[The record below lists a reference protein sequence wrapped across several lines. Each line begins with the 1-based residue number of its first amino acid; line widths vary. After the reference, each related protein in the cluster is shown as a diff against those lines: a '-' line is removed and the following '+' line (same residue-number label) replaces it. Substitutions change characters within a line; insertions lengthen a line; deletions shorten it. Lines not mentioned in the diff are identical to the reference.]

1 MNRGILFA
9 SIIAFAWSGLG
20 LACRNPAN
28 EAQIRTVDSMITR
41 VEAAKLTLNELDRIR
56 YDRAAALYRSDSP
69 RFVAR
74 FTDTLDRATAERLG
88 NHFMVLRA
96 AADMG
101 NDHDLVVNDLAGS
114 KERLRALRGDMV
126 NGSMDAEEAAQAMI
140 NETIALDGLD
150 AQVQQVIANYR
161 AVQRAWDDLATVD
174 SLLAAS
180 PRNTQLP

>member
-28 EAQIRTVDSMITR
+28 EAQIRTVDSMITSL
-41 VEAAKLTLNELDRIR
+41 EAAKLTLNELDRIR
-56 YDRAAALYRSDSP
+56 YDRAAALYRSDSS
-69 RFVAR
+69 RFIAR
-74 FTDTLDRATAERLG
+74 FADTLDRSTAERLG
-88 NHFMVLRA
+88 NHFRVLRA
-96 AADMG
+96 AANIG
-101 NDHDLVVNDLAGS
+101 ADHSLVGEDLASS
-114 KERLRALRGDMV
+114 KERLLALRNDME
-126 NGSMDAEEAAQAMI
+126 NGALNEEGTHQALL
-140 NETIALDGLD
+140 NETRIVDALDG
-150 AQVQQVIANYR
+150 QVQQVIVNYR